1 MDAPTEIDLQP
12 RRCHPPWLRSAHC
25 HTKANYAYYIIQQQQ
40 QEQQEGVGGGSCY
53 REDKLNECST
63 SSAEK
68 KMNTPREPQKRRVA
82 VASRD
87 CEEGRWKER
96 G

>member
-1 MDAPTEIDLQP
+1 MPQQKLTSSPAVAT
-12 RRCHPPWLRSAHC
+12 PPELRSAHC

-40 QEQQEGVGGGSCY
+40 QQQECVGGGSCY